1 MNKPVCLGLSLL
13 EISKVVM
20 CELQYDDVKLKYE
33 KKCKIRLHGYSLLKT
48 EDIDVDIAKD
58 VETRLYA
65 SLPK

>member
-1 MNKPVCLGLSLL
+1 MRALVWWC
-13 EISKVVM
+13 EIKIW
-20 CELQYDDVKLKYE
+20 

-65 SLPK
+65 SLPKWKF